1 VNPVETSLAVDYTR
15 TENFL
20 TERILMSMSA
30 SISWFSG
37 PIALAIV
44 AALSHSVQA
53 LDFQSQ
59 IDPLAKALIED
70 DNAVGFVVGIYK
82 GGDTQIIAY
91 GETKKGSGAAP
102 DGETIYEIGSVS
114 KAFTGVLLAD
124 MVERGAV
131 RLDDPVQKY
140 LPAAI
145 KMPMHGKTPITLE
158 HLATH
163 TSGLPRLPDNL
174 KPADP
179 TNPYADYTGRLL
191 YAFLK
196 DHKLRREPGE
206 YEYSNYGM
214 GLLGFLL
221 ARSERTTYEKLLI
234 ERIAEPCGM
243 DDTCIKLSK
252 EQQERLAPPYDAS
265 LSPDK
270 NWDTPTLAG
279 AGAVR
284 STANDMLK
292 FIKANLAKD
301 DTPLTKALRLSHEKR
316 RSAAGAGS
324 IGLGWHIAGDG
335 GMYWHNGMTGGYAS
349 WLSVVPAHDFGVV
362 VLSNTATDK
371 ITELGTQISRIAFGQ
386 KVEAP
391 KRLAVAKVDSELL
404 KAYEGV
410 YRITPQFA
418 ITVTLEDG
426 KLMVQ
431 ATDQQKLQVFPESK
445 TKFFLKVVDA
455 QITFESAEDDGKAS
469 YLILHQNGANQV
481 AMRQE

>member
-1 VNPVETSLAVDYTR
+1 MPTYVSLMKTVSLLV
-15 TENFL
+15 L
-20 TERILMSMSA
+20 TLL
-30 SISWFSG
+30 F
-37 PIALAIV
+37 V
-44 AALSHSVQA
+44 HSSKGNA
-53 LDFQSQ
+53 LDLQAN
-59 IDPLAKALIED
+59 IDPLANALIED
-70 DNAVGFVVGIYK
+70 DNAVGLVVGIYK

-91 GETKKGSGAAP
+91 GETEKGSGTAP
-102 DGETIYEIGSVS
+102 DGDTIYEIGSIS

-124 MVERGAV
+124 MVERGEAN
-131 RLDDPVQKY
+131 LNDPVQKY
-140 LPAAI
+140 LPAST
-145 KMPMHGKTPITLE
+145 KMPQHGKTPITLE
-158 HLATH
+158 HLVTH
-163 TSGLPRLPDNL
+163 TSGLPRLPDNF

-179 TNPYADYTGRLL
+179 MNPYADYTGRLL
-191 YAFLK
+191 YAFLN
-196 DHKLRREPGE
+196 DHKLRRAPGQ

-221 ARSERTTYEKLLI
+221 ARNERTTYEKLVV
-234 ERIAEPCGM
+234 ERIAEPCDM
-243 DDTCIKLSK
+243 NDTCIKLSK
-252 EQQERLAPPYDAS
+252 QQQERLAPPYDAA
-265 LSPDK
+265 LSPNK
-270 NWDTPTLAG
+270 NWDTPVLAG
-279 AGAVR
+279 AGAIR
-284 STANDMLK
+284 STTNDMLK

-301 DTPLTKALRLSHEKR
+301 DTPLAKAMQLSRER
-316 RSAAGAGS
+316 RDISGKQAM
-324 IGLGWHIAGDG
+324 GLGWHIAGDG
-335 GMYWHNGMTGGYAS
+335 DMCWHNGMTGGYAS

-362 VLSNTATDK
+362 VLSNTATDN

-455 QITFESAEDDGKAS
+455 QITFDSAEDDGKVS